1 MKRRI
6 IWLVILPWWSG
17 LYFLLDENNY
27 QGWDAL
33 EAADFRMGG
42 TRRQV
47 HDQPG
52 IWRRFF
58 PPMLTFPKGV
68 TSSRIFVEYHRW
80 KYFRFWEFYVYLLMC
95 WQVLIYLRCLLAWNY
110 CCCTSELWIY
120 TTVCW
125 LHYYF
130 ISVELILKVANPC
143 IYSGCK
149 FVRLIFLLILFAAV
163 EIVGFIL
170 VFKRRTLC
178 SFKVWTVIVIIF
190 IFCPLFHSVLFL

>member
-1 MKRRI
+1 MWSAESFGLCNPSVEIRFVFSSGWEHLSRMGCFEGS
-6 IWLVILPWWSG
+6 WLSNGCHELTGPWSG
-17 LYFLLDENNY
+17 LH
-27 QGWDAL
+27 L
-33 EAADFRMGG
+33 EA
-42 TRRQV
+42 
-47 HDQPG
+47 
-52 IWRRFF
+52 IFF
-58 PPMLTFPKGV
+58 TPMLTFLKGV

-125 LHYYF
+125 LHYHF
-130 ISVELILKVANPC
+130 IYVEFILKVSNPC
-143 IYSGCK
+143 IHCGCK

-170 VFKRRTLC
+170 L
-178 SFKVWTVIVIIF
+178 S
-190 IFCPLFHSVLFL
+190 

>member
-6 IWLVILPWWSG
+6 IWLVILPWRSG
-17 LYFLLDENNY
+17 LYFLLDENSY

-33 EAADFRMGG
+33 EAADFRMGA

-47 HDQPG
+47 HDQPC

-58 PPMLTFPKGV
+58 TPMLTFVWRALPAAGFLLNITGEN
-68 TSSRIFVEYHRW
+68 TSDFENFMSI
-80 KYFRFWEFYVYLLMC
+80 C
-95 WQVLIYLRCLLAWNY
+95 WCVGKLFYLRCLLAWNY

-120 TTVCW
+120 TTV
-125 LHYYF
+125 LASLLFYF
-130 ISVELILKVANPC
+130 CGIHSKVTNPC
-143 IYSGCK
+143 IHCGCK

-170 VFKRRTLC
+170 LSSNAAPFVHLKC
-178 SFKVWTVIVIIF
+178 E
-190 IFCPLFHSVLFL
+190 P